1 MKKRRFSLSDFDI
14 CDFKL
19 IGIHSQQEP
28 HKIAYFINLALDTN
42 FKRVENDLE
51 LLINGKTVH
60 FPVFEFFSQ
69 EWDTKSYLI
78 GNKLDFE
85 KSVQANSLFETEDYV
100 SHEFLLNDNKSI
112 DYLLKIEDELDIF
125 DPKLIIDKLIKTRQI
140 SMAYAVNTDALK
152 HPEHLI
158 LD

>member
-1 MKKRRFSLSDFDI
+1 MKKRRFNLSDFDI

-19 IGIHSQQEP
+19 IGLHSQHES
-28 HKIAYFINLALDTN
+28 HKIAYFINHALGTN
-42 FKRVENDLE
+42 FTRLKYDLE
-51 LLINGKTVH
+51 LLINGKSMH

-78 GNKLDFE
+78 CNKLELTE
-85 KSVQANSLFETEDYV
+85 KVESSNLFETEDYI
-100 SHEFLLNDNKSI
+100 SHQFLLEDYKRV
-112 DYLLKIEDELDIF
+112 DYLLKIEDELNIF
-125 DPKLIIDKLIKTRQI
+125 DPKLITDKLIKMHQI
-140 SMAYAVNTDALK
+140 SMAYAIDTNALK